1 MRHSGYHLLKRGS
14 GINAAILGA
23 PY

>member
-14 GINAAILGA
+14 GIKAAILGA

>member
-14 GINAAILGA
+14 GIKAAILPA